1 MPRSGTGTYTLP
13 APPSP
18 FQDGQT
24 ISAPDMMTVMNDIA
38 TALTAST
45 AADGQTPITGNWNFG
60 GKNISN
66 VGTLAATAAAF
77 GAASTSGGMTVG
89 NGLVVTTGGAT
100 ITGNSTVTGTVTIT
114 VAGTSGN
121 QAVNYSQFP
130 ATLASPGTTTL
141 PNGLIVKWGT
151 GSTTLGVGSVT
162 FAAAFPTACFN
173 VQLTPS
179 GATGTLTIRPLAL
192 GAFNAS
198 GFDVWGDATESF
210 GFNWVAIGH

>member
-1 MPRSGTGTYTLP
+1 MSRNGTGTYSLP

-18 FQDGQT
+18 FQNGQT
-24 ISAPDMMTVMNDIA
+24 ISATDMMTVLNDIA

-45 AADGQTPITGNWNFG
+45 ANDGQTTITGNWSFS

-66 VGTLAATAAAF
+66 VGTLSATAVAATS
-77 GAASTSGGMTVG
+77 ASTSGGLTVG
-89 NGLVVTTGGAT
+89 NALTVTTGGAT
-100 ITGNSTVTGTVTIT
+100 ITGNSIVTGTVTVT

-121 QAVNYSQFP
+121 QVVNYSQFP

-151 GSTTLGVGSVT
+151 GSTTLGAASVA
-162 FAAAFPTACFN
+162 FAAAFPTACRN
-173 VQLTPS
+173 IQITPS